1 MKGFFAYAAK
11 PPQIAET
18 IRLAIEDVER
28 FHAVT
33 SIVDWSELDIAGR
46 FIATE
51 VLREIDQ
58 SDFLVADITSL
69 NFNVTYEV
77 GYAIGR
83 GKRVL
88 IVKNEAYGTGE
99 EEKIK
104 RLGIYD
110 TLGYRN
116 YQNSRDLAA
125 VIKTIRD
132 NAHVLRDF
140 ATDKRSKERSVG
152 KECGSKSRSR
162 G

>member
-1 MKGFFAYAAK
+1 MIRR
-11 PPQIAET
+11 PPRST
-18 IRLAIEDVER
+18 RTDTLFPYTTLFR
-28 FHAVT
+28 
-33 SIVDWSELDIAGR
+33 S
-46 FIATE
+46 
-51 VLREIDQ
+51 
-58 SDFLVADITSL
+58 TSL

-88 IVKNEAYGTGE
+88 IVKNEAYGKGE

-132 NAHVLRDF
+132 TEHVLRDF
-140 ATDKRSKERSVG
+140 STDKNQTIYVTRTRYQRDYAIRRSEERHEG
-152 KECGSKSRSR
+152 TRRIKKLT
-162 G
+162 